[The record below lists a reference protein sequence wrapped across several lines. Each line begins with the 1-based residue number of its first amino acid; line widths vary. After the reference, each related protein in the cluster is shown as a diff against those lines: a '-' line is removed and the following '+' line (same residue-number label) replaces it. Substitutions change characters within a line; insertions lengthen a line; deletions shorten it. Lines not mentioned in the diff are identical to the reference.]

1 MQDVPEI
8 LILGWRIQEPMTALT
23 DWLITLASFVFS
35 FKLNRRNHKLAKTY
49 ALFFLLMGTSTLFG
63 GTAHAFNYEFGR
75 AFHRIPWLFS
85 GLATY
90 SFMLASNLYFRAR
103 GMHRVW
109 EWTPHVFIVL
119 FIIAIFNTL
128 SFAAVGI
135 GTAVG
140 FLLYVLPLHLK
151 FNRPSAGRKEFFIGL
166 TLLLIS
172 AIVAALKIGVSQ
184 WFNHNDIGHL
194 LLIAALYQF
203 YKRALIQ
210 SQEAP

>member
-1 MQDVPEI
+1 MQDFPEI
-8 LILGWRIQEPMTALT
+8 LILGLRIQAPMTALT
-23 DWLITLASFVFS
+23 DWLITAFS
-35 FKLNRRNHKLAKTY
+35 FSFAFKLSRKGHSLAKAY

-128 SFAAVGI
+128 SFTVVGI

-166 TLLLIS
+166 TFLLIS
-172 AIVAALKIGVSQ
+172 ALIAALKLGISK